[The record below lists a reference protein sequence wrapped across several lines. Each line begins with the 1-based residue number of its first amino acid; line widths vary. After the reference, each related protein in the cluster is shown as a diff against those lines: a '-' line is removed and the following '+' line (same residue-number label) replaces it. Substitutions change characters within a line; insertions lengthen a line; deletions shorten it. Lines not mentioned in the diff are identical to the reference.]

1 MEIEAKFALPDAA
14 TFQRLQA
21 VDHVAGF
28 ALSAHQVQQVHD
40 TYLDTGERRI
50 LAGGYACRRRQ
61 TESEIL
67 ITLKELGSA
76 EGAIHRRRELEISL
90 PSDQPPSEWPESP
103 VRDILLGLTQ
113 GASLT
118 PLFNLRQTRV
128 FRRMSQGELL
138 VAQLSLDNVRLV
150 ANRRKKSY
158 FELEVELAPQ
168 GTGSDMAAIVAFLH
182 DEWNLEPEPRSKF
195 QRALALLDAEV
206 PGEAFMTPQ
215 ERAFCAQIAKRRD
228 ANGRKARG
236 LLLLD
241 EGVSQEEVAH
251 RTDRTERT
259 VRRWLADFQEAR
271 IGAFPERILR
281 EVHPSPAAIL
291 PLAGPERSADAEPDE
306 AQQTQPEPQP
316 LSVLFKRYMVDRAHA
331 RKVADHAVG
340 LFDHLNAFH
349 GLPHERRSLLETAAQ
364 LHNVGLTVDAA
375 RHHEAGRD
383 ILLLHPPEEL
393 GEEERLMV
401 AFAAYVHR
409 RHTTPEELDEM
420 PSQDFAGLSTQA
432 REDALTISA
441 LIRMANG
448 LDYSKTR
455 SSELAR
461 VATRE
466 GVTTFEVAGPY
477 AAVDAARA
485 QEGSDLWHL
494 LFEAKLKFKPARPG
508 DELVPRYGEEADLAT
523 ADLVPDEYPEHAG
536 VSADDTMVQAARK
549 VLTLHFQRVLY
560 HEAGTRAGEDIEELH
575 GMRVAIRRMNAA
587 LRIFGDYADSIR
599 LETVRNG
606 VRRAGRKLGGVRDL
620 DVFWE
625 KAQAHIDALPP
636 DRQGDLM
643 PLWDAFEVER
653 ERARDRL
660 LAYLD
665 SDRYAQFKRHTAE
678 LLQRADAWKV
688 PKLTSKGDPMPYRV
702 RHVAPLAVYE
712 QAMALLANDEWVSGA
727 RPPLK
732 RLHRLRIAARRLR
745 YTLEFFREVLAP
757 QTGDLLARIAG
768 LENHLGD
775 LQDAVVASGLL
786 REFLTW
792 GTWGRPK
799 RRKGRRPKEPIL
811 APGVVAY
818 MAETQMLLRR
828 RLTTF
833 PEIWDPFRSPEFKQ
847 ALAVAVAPL

>member
-40 TYLDTGERRI
+40 TYLDTGERHI

-61 TESEIL
+61 TESEVL
-67 ITLKELGSA
+67 ITLKELSSA

-90 PSDQPPSEWPESP
+90 PSDQPPSDWPESP
-103 VRDILLGLTQ
+103 VRDIVLDLTQ

-138 VAQLSLDNVRLV
+138 IAQLSLDNVRLV
-150 ANRRKKSY
+150 TKWRKESY

-168 GTGSDMAAIVAFLH
+168 GTGSDIAAIVAFLQ

-206 PGEAFMTPQ
+206 PGEEFMTPQ
-215 ERAFCAQIAKRRD
+215 ERAFCVQIAKRRD

-251 RTDRTERT
+251 RTDRTVRT

-271 IGAFPERILR
+271 VGAFPEPVLR

-291 PLAGPERSADAEPDE
+291 PLAGPEKSADAEPDE
-306 AQQTQPEPQP
+306 APQPQPEPQP
-316 LSVLFKRYMVDRAHA
+316 LTVLFKRYMVDRAHA
-331 RKVADHAVG
+331 RRVADHAVD
-340 LFDHLNAFH
+340 LFDHLHAFH
-349 GLPHERRSLLETAAQ
+349 QLPHERRSLLETAAQ

-393 GEEERLMV
+393 DKEERLMV

-409 RHTTPEELDEM
+409 RRMTLEQLDELL
-420 PSQDFAGLSTQA
+420 SQDFAGLPTQA

-441 LIRMANG
+441 LVRMANG

-455 SSELAR
+455 TSELAQ
-461 VATRE
+461 VVTRG
-466 GVTTFEVAGPY
+466 GVLAFEVAGPY

-494 LFEAKLKFKPARPG
+494 LFETKLEFNPARLD
-508 DELVPRYGEEADLAT
+508 DELVPRYGEEAALAT
-523 ADLVPDEYPEHAG
+523 ADLLPDEYPERAG
-536 VSADDTMVQAARK
+536 VSADDTMVEAARK
-549 VLTLHFQRVLY
+549 VLTLHFQRVLH

-575 GMRVAIRRMNAA
+575 GMRVAMRRMNAA
-587 LRIFGDYADSIR
+587 LRVFSDYADSTR
-599 LETVRNG
+599 LEMVRKG

-620 DVFWE
+620 DVFWVR
-625 KAQAHIDALPP
+625 AQAYLDTLPP
-636 DRQGDLM
+636 ERQGDLA
-643 PLWDAFEVER
+643 PLRDAFEVER
-653 ERARDRL
+653 ERARNRL
-660 LAYLD
+660 LAYLN
-665 SDRYAQFKRHTAE
+665 SDRYGTFKQRTAE
-678 LLQRADAWKV
+678 LLQRADAWKL
-688 PKLTSKGDPMPYRV
+688 PKLTRKGDPMPYRV

-712 QAMALLANDEWVSGA
+712 QAMALLANDEWVTGA

-732 RLHRLRIAARRLR
+732 RLHRLRIAARRFR
-745 YTLEFFREVLAP
+745 YTLEFFQEVLAP
-757 QTGDLLARIAG
+757 QTEDLIARIAG
-768 LENHLGD
+768 LEHHLGD
-775 LQDAVVASGLL
+775 LQDAVVSSGLL
-786 REFLTW
+786 RDFLTW

-799 RRKGRRPKEPIL
+799 GRKGKRPKEPVL
-811 APGVVAY
+811 APGVATY
-818 MAETQMLLRR
+818 MAETQMQLRR

-833 PEIWDPFRSPEFKQ
+833 PEVWDPFRSPEFKQ

>member
-1 MEIEAKFALPDAA
+1 
-14 TFQRLQA
+14 
-21 VDHVAGF
+21 
-28 ALSAHQVQQVHD
+28 
-40 TYLDTGERRI
+40 
-50 LAGGYACRRRQ
+50 
-61 TESEIL
+61 
-67 ITLKELGSA
+67 
-76 EGAIHRRRELEISL
+76 
-90 PSDQPPSEWPESP
+90 
-103 VRDILLGLTQ
+103 
-113 GASLT
+113 
-118 PLFNLRQTRV
+118 
-128 FRRMSQGELL
+128 
-138 VAQLSLDNVRLV
+138 
-150 ANRRKKSY
+150 
-158 FELEVELAPQ
+158 
-168 GTGSDMAAIVAFLH
+168 
-182 DEWNLEPEPRSKF
+182 
-195 QRALALLDAEV
+195 
-206 PGEAFMTPQ
+206 
-215 ERAFCAQIAKRRD
+215 
-228 ANGRKARG
+228 
-236 LLLLD
+236 
-241 EGVSQEEVAH
+241 
-251 RTDRTERT
+251 
-259 VRRWLADFQEAR
+259 
-271 IGAFPERILR
+271 
-281 EVHPSPAAIL
+281 
-291 PLAGPERSADAEPDE
+291 
-306 AQQTQPEPQP
+306 
-316 LSVLFKRYMVDRAHA
+316 
-331 RKVADHAVG
+331 
-340 LFDHLNAFH
+340 
-349 GLPHERRSLLETAAQ
+349 
-364 LHNVGLTVDAA
+364 
-375 RHHEAGRD
+375 
-383 ILLLHPPEEL
+383 
-393 GEEERLMV
+393 
-401 AFAAYVHR
+401 
-409 RHTTPEELDEM
+409 
-420 PSQDFAGLSTQA
+420 
-432 REDALTISA
+432 
-441 LIRMANG
+441 MANG